1 MNELILRASPLVAV
15 DDAAATGAMASAAD
29 GTGCIPPLAPTAR
42 ALSATV
48 SAVVRARPVDI
59 AVRRLSPSVVFATPT
74 PHSRPPR
81 RSWAAEWPTDSSM

>member
-48 SAVVRARPVDI
+48 SAVVCTARRDRRSPLHLTLGR
-59 AVRRLSPSVVFATPT
+59 VRDRRPLTPT
-74 PHSRPPR
+74 EG
-81 RSWAAEWPTDSSM
+81 SWAAEWPTDSSM

>member
-29 GTGCIPPLAPTAR
+29 GTGCIVPPFAPTTR

-48 SAVVRARPVDI
+48 SAVVERAG
-59 AVRRLSPSVVFATPT
+59 S
-74 PHSRPPR
+74 
-81 RSWAAEWPTDSSM
+81 SWLRG